1 MNNMLGDP
9 SNTITDRGQA
19 IDVQAPARLAV
30 PPGRAQRGLL
40 GRALDRPEFERPRR
54 RHMRPSNGKRSTV
67 QFGHIDAEG

>member
-40 GRALDRPEFERPRR
+40 GMGAGQTR
-54 RHMRPSNGKRSTV
+54 V
-67 QFGHIDAEG
+67 